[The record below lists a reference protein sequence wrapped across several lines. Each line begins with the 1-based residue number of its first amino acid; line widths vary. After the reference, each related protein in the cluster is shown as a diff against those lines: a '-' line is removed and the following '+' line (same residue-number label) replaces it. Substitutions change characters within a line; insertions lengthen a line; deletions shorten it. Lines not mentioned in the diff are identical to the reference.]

1 MGKIIVKKLTDEE
14 KKEMNIESWGIWE
27 KEISTFPWSYSQEEQ
42 CYITEGAAK
51 ITDTQT
57 GESVKIGVDDFVI
70 FQSGLECTW
79 EITQPIKKYY
89 KFI

>member
-14 KKEMNIESWGIWE
+14 KKQMDIESWGIWE
-27 KEISTFPWSYSQEEQ
+27 KEVSTFSWSYSQEEQ
-42 CYITEGAAK
+42 CYIIEGAAT

-57 GESVKIGVDDFVI
+57 GESIEIGVDDFVI

-79 EITQPIKKYY
+79 EIAQPIKKYY
-89 KFI
+89 RFI